1 MKKRSVILSFILV
14 IIYGVFNINA
24 QEQITKNKEITTL
37 INKKRQYNKNNGTG
51 YRIQLYNGLERKAKS
66 LRSRFQVEYPGVY
79 TKLVYKSPEWKV
91 QIGNY
96 KTRLEADRSLNKI
109 REQFNGAIVVP
120 L

>member
-1 MKKRSVILSFILV
+1 MKKRSIILNLILGVVI
-14 IIYGVFNINA
+14 GVFNINA
-24 QEQITKNKEITTL
+24 QDNITDNKDITEL
-37 INKKRQYNKNNGTG
+37 IEKKRHYNKYNGTG

-66 LRSRFQVEYPGVY
+66 LRNRFQVEYPGVF

-96 KTRLEADRSLNKI
+96 KTKLEADRSLNEI
-109 REQFNGAIVVP
+109 REKFNGAIIIP

>member
-1 MKKRSVILSFILV
+1 MKKRSIILSFILV
-14 IIYGVFNINA
+14 IVIGIFNTNA
-24 QEQITKNKEITTL
+24 QDNITENKDITIL
-37 INKKRQYNKNNGTG
+37 INKKRQYNKHNGTG

-66 LRSRFQVEYPGVY
+66 LRSRFQIEYPGVY

-96 KTRLEADRSLNKI
+96 KTRLEADRSLNEI
-109 REQFNGAIVVP
+109 REKFNGAIIVP